1 MMAAGTAADL
11 PVRLNES
18 AFVNALKGSPNR
30 CVVVVGE
37 PGSGKSTQLPQIMVE
52 QGLGPVA
59 VAQPRRLAA
68 VMLAT
73 RVAKERGTRVGAGV
87 GYCVRFED
95 VSSSTET
102 QIKFFTDGC
111 LLNLSA
117 SDPYLREYNSVVLD
131 EAHERSLQSDILL
144 GILKSIA
151 MRRGRPL
158 HLVVTSATINCA
170 LFSAYLQSCPVVRVP
185 GRQWPVEIL
194 HAADPPLPRGPRE
207 LIESACQTCLDVH
220 VNCGEGDILM
230 FLPGRDEIQ
239 SAVKTVEE
247 LIAAAD
253 GRRCAPAVVL
263 PLFGSMSPE
272 MQARVFTAAG
282 MTAATMTEG
291 GRATT
296 GFVRRIVIATNIA
309 ETSLTVPKQHLI
321 RHRHR
326 ECERDAARRGDG
338 DGDAGDRRHQQVT
351 GGTEIRAGG
360 ADKSGHLLAPVF

>member
-1 MMAAGTAADL
+1 MAAGTAADL

-18 AFVNALKGSPNR
+18 AFVNALKGSSNR

-37 PGSGKSTQLPQIMVE
+37 PGSGKSTQLPQIIVE
-52 QGLGPVA
+52 QNLGPVA

-73 RVAKERGTRVGAGV
+73 RVAKERGTRLGAGV

-95 VSSSTET
+95 MSSSTET

-151 MRRGRPL
+151 MRRDRPL

-194 HAADPPLPRGPRE
+194 HAVDTPRESRE

-239 SAVKTVEE
+239 SAVKIVEE

-253 GRRCAPAVVL
+253 SRRCAPAVVL
-263 PLFGSMSPE
+263 PLFGSMAPE

-282 MTAATMTEG
+282 MTVATRTEG

-296 GFVRRIVIATNIA
+296 GFVGSSSPQTLPRPA
-309 ETSLTVPKQHLI
+309 
-321 RHRHR
+321 
-326 ECERDAARRGDG
+326 
-338 DGDAGDRRHQQVT
+338 
-351 GGTEIRAGG
+351 
-360 ADKSGHLLAPVF
+360 